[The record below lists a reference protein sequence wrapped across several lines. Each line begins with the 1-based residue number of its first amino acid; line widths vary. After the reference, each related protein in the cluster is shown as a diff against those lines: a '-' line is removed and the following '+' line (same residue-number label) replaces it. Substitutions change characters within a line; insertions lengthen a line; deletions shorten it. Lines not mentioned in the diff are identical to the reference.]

1 MKFHSLPSRQPTP
14 LVGFVVQGKGNRV
27 PTTSRQP
34 VVVLVEDRWND
45 FGFQT
50 TYDVQLFLGDSIS
63 HLGSIKILRDDNQTK
78 TTLPPSFPRLPDNY
92 CSLGAG
98 LDYYEALADL
108 QPELALSVLT
118 GLNDVAM
125 NDKLRERF
133 APLEG
138 FQVSLLRDP
147 AAEEA
152 LQSARSII
160 FGFKANQQR
169 TFSYVHPLGAEL
181 ALSFASSD
189 DLPKR
194 LHAVIGYN
202 GCGKTTLLAN
212 LAQVAS
218 SGERRRSDPEFRA
231 RYGYFRT
238 PERFSS
244 TVAVSFSPFDTFAVP
259 LRDETFM
266 TGLNDENKRIDDID
280 QYSYSYCGIRKLE
293 PHIDQEDYEIELKSP
308 EARRSELTNA
318 LNEIRTN
325 KRNAILK
332 TVASILADEPSLGM
346 LKDGSF
352 GLEELVR
359 SRDAFRKLSSG
370 HQIVLSVVVLLTAR
384 LRRGSLALIDEPETH
399 LHPPLLGALLKAVLV
414 ILEKT
419 ESFAIVTTHSPI
431 VLQEIPRSHVSIM
444 RHFDRSVAFHKPSL
458 ETFGENID
466 ILTAEA
472 FHLDNSQ
479 STFSG
484 HLATLAQE
492 KSPEDVFALFSGGI
506 SNQALS
512 ILMQNGLQLPPPR
525 LL

>member
-1 MKFHSLPSRQPTP
+1 MKFHAVPSRQPTP
-14 LVGFVVQGKGNRV
+14 LGGFVVQGRGSRV
-27 PTTSRQP
+27 PARGTQP
-34 VVVLVEDRWND
+34 FVVLSEDRWND

-50 TYDVQLFLGDSIS
+50 TYDVQLVLGASIK
-63 HLGSIKILRDDNQTK
+63 HLGSIKILQDDNQAK
-78 TTLPPSFPRLPDNY
+78 TTLPSTFPQLPDNY

-98 LDYYEALADL
+98 LDYYEALAEL
-108 QPELALSVLT
+108 EPELALSVLT

-125 NDKLRERF
+125 DNEIRERF

-152 LQSARSII
+152 LRSARSII
-160 FGFKANQQR
+160 FGFKDNQQR

-181 ALSFASSD
+181 SLSFASSD

-259 LRDETFM
+259 LRDESFM
-266 TGLNDENKRIDDID
+266 VGLDDENLRIDDID

-293 PHIDQEDYEIELKSP
+293 PDINQEDYEVELKSP
-308 EARRSELTNA
+308 EARRRELTDA
-318 LNEIRTN
+318 LGEIRTH

-332 TVASILADEPSLGM
+332 SVAAILANEPSLDI

-352 GLEELVR
+352 GLEELIR
-359 SRDAFRKLSSG
+359 SREAFRRLSSG

-384 LRRGSLALIDEPETH
+384 LKRGSLALIDEPETH

-419 ESFAIVTTHSPI
+419 ESFAVVTTHSPI
-431 VLQEIPRSHVSIM
+431 VLQEVPRSHVSIM
-444 RHFDRSVAFHKPSL
+444 RHIDRSVAFHKPSL
-458 ETFGENID
+458 ETFGENLD
-466 ILTAEA
+466 ILTTEA

-484 HLATLAQE
+484 HLAALARE
-492 KSPEDVFALFSGGI
+492 KSPEDVFALFSDGI

-512 ILMQNGLQLPPPR
+512 ILMQYGLRLPPER